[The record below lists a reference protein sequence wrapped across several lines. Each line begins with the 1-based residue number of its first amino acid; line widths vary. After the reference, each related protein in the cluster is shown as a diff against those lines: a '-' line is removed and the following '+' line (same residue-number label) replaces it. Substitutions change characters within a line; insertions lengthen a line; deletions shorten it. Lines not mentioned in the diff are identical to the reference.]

1 MIVFWIVAALLS
13 AAAAA
18 AIMAGAAS
26 GARADAQVVI
36 PDPSLVLHR
45 RQLAEVEDLAERGL
59 LAGPEVETL
68 RAEAARRLLSAA
80 DETQTAPSATPR
92 DRLVI
97 LIVAAV
103 TALLALGVYLAVG
116 AAGAPDQPF
125 AKRVAAWRAADPA
138 SLDPAQMAAVL
149 NVMARNNPTD
159 PAPLQAMAIAQLAS
173 DQAIAAQT
181 TLRKALKL
189 APQNASLWAS
199 LGESFVAG
207 AQGTVDIDAQRAF
220 NEALQRDPANRA
232 AHYYLGR
239 AAFIT
244 GDKAAGEAHWRAILA
259 TLTPDDPR
267 RAGLESELAT
277 AQTAPALNAGGPTQA
292 QINAA
297 QGAVGPDQ
305 IRAMVDGLAARLAAD
320 PNDAA
325 GWARLIRAYGVLG
338 ETAKRDEALRR
349 STARFGDQP
358 EIVAALKAA
367 AQ

>member
-1 MIVFWIVAALLS
+1 MIVFWVVAALLS

-18 AIMAGAAS
+18 AILAGAAS
-26 GARADAQVVI
+26 GARADALAVS
-36 PDPSLVLHR
+36 PDPSLALHR

-80 DETQTAPSATPR
+80 DEAGPAPVVSPR
-92 DRLVI
+92 DRMVI

-103 TALLALGVYLAVG
+103 TALLALGVYLGVG
-116 AAGAPDQPF
+116 SPGTPDQPF

-149 NVMARNNPTD
+149 QVMAKASPTD

-173 DQAIAAQT
+173 DQVIAAQT
-181 TLRKALKL
+181 TLRRALKL

-239 AAFIT
+239 AAFT
-244 GDKAAGEAHWRAILA
+244 AGDKTAGEAHWRAILA
-259 TLTPDDPR
+259 SLAADDPR

-277 AQTAPALNAGGPTQA
+277 AKAGGPSQA
-292 QINAA
+292 QIAAA

-338 ETAKRDEALRR
+338 EAAKRDDALRR
-349 STARFGDQP
+349 ASARFGDQP
-358 EIVAALKAA
+358 DVVAALKAA

>member
-26 GARADAQVVI
+26 GARADAQAVI

-59 LAGPEVETL
+59 LAGPELETL

-80 DETQTAPSATPR
+80 DAAGAPPAATPP
-92 DRLVI
+92 DRGVI

-103 TALLALGVYLAVG
+103 TALLALGLYLAVG
-116 AAGAPDQPF
+116 SPGTPDQPF

-149 NVMARNNPTD
+149 NIMAKNNPTD

-181 TLRKALKL
+181 TLRKALRL
-189 APQNASLWAS
+189 APERAGLWSS

-220 NEALQRDPANRA
+220 QEALKREPANRA
-232 AHYYLGR
+232 ANYYMGR
-239 AAFIT
+239 AAFAA
-244 GDKAAGEAHWRAILA
+244 GDKAEGLARWRAVLD
-259 TLTPDDPR
+259 TLPADDPR
-267 RAGLESELAT
+267 RAGLEAEIAT
-277 AQTAPALNAGGPTQA
+277 AEAGGPTQA
-292 QINAA
+292 QIAAA
-297 QGAVGPDQ
+297 QGAVGPEQ

-349 STARFGDQP
+349 ASARFGDQP
-358 EIVAALKAA
+358 EVVAALKAA

>member
-26 GARADAQVVI
+26 GARVDTQAMS
-36 PDPSLVLHR
+36 PDPGLALHR

-80 DETQTAPSATPR
+80 DETETAPSATPR
-92 DRLVI
+92 DRLAI
-97 LIVAAV
+97 LIIAAL
-103 TALLALGVYLAVG
+103 TALLALGVYLGVG
-116 AAGAPDQPF
+116 APGTPDQPF
-125 AKRVAAWRAADPA
+125 AKRVAAWRSGDPA

-149 NVMARNNPTD
+149 NTIARNNPTD
-159 PAPLQAMAIAQLAS
+159 PAPLQAMAIAQMAS
-173 DQAIAAQT
+173 DQVIAAQT
-181 TLRKALKL
+181 TLRKAIAL
-189 APQNASLWAS
+189 APERAGLWAS

-220 NEALQRDPANRA
+220 QEALKREPANRVA
-232 AHYYLGR
+232 NYYMGR
-239 AAFIT
+239 AAFAA
-244 GDKAAGEAHWRAILA
+244 GDKATGLAHWRAVLDTLA
-259 TLTPDDPR
+259 ADDPR
-267 RAGLESELAT
+267 RAGLEAEIAA
-277 AQTAPALNAGGPTQA
+277 AQAGTALNAGGPTQA

-297 QGAVGPDQ
+297 QGAVGPEQ

-325 GWARLIRAYGVLG
+325 GWVRLIRAYGVLG

-349 STARFGDQP
+349 ASARFGDQP

-367 AQ
+367 AR

>member
-26 GARADAQVVI
+26 GARADAQAVS
-36 PDPSLVLHR
+36 PDPSLALHR
-45 RQLAEVEDLAERGL
+45 RQLAEVEELAERGV
-59 LAGPEVETL
+59 LAEPEVATL

-80 DETQTAPSATPR
+80 DEPEAPTASTPR
-92 DRLVI
+92 DRLTI
-97 LIVAAV
+97 LIIATV
-103 TALLALGVYLAVG
+103 TAVLALGVYLGVG
-116 AAGAPDQPF
+116 APGLPDQPF
-125 AKRVAAWRAADPA
+125 AKRVAGWRAADPA

-149 NVMARNNPTD
+149 SVMAKDNPTD
-159 PAPLQAMAIAQLAS
+159 PAPLQAMAIAQMAS
-173 DQAIAAQT
+173 GQPIAAQT
-181 TLRKALKL
+181 TLRRAIIL
-189 APQNASLWAS
+189 APDRATLWSS

-207 AQGTVDIDAQRAF
+207 ADGTVDSDARRAF
-220 NEALQRDPANRA
+220 QEALKREPANRA
-232 AHYYLGR
+232 ANYYMGR
-239 AAFIT
+239 AAFAD
-244 GDKAAGEAHWRAILA
+244 GDKAAGLAYWRAVLGTLA
-259 TLTPDDPR
+259 ADDPR
-267 RAGLESELAT
+267 RAGLEAEIAA
-277 AQTAPALNAGGPTQA
+277 AQTAPASPAGGPTQA

-297 QGAVGPDQ
+297 QGAVGPAQ

-338 ETAKRDEALRR
+338 ETAKRDDALRR
-349 STARFGDQP
+349 ASARFGDQP